1 MQHIRGDIM
10 QHLKTAKGKFGNV
23 LKFYRPE
30 AAPNGMLVHDTSAQM
45 SCFYEFGKVQELNGF
60 EPTLI
65 TSEKQVMDA
74 WTSGKIHF

>member
-1 MQHIRGDIM
+1 M

-23 LKFYRPE
+23 IKFYRPE
-30 AAPNGMLVHDTSAQM
+30 GADNAILVHDTSAQM
-45 SCFYEFGKVQELNGF
+45 SRLYTFGKVQELEGF

-65 TSEKQVMDA
+65 TSAEQVMDA